1 MQKMRKLA
9 TVIAAFLLSS
19 ASLHAQDDTNMFN
32 HMAFG
37 ITAGTP
43 GVGLELAMPIGE
55 YVQVRAGATYMP
67 KLTFGSELEYN
78 YVVGDGKKMKVKS
91 TTDFFNGKILFDL
104 YPAPSFPL
112 HLTVGAYIG
121 GEKPFSIKNDGYEE
135 KLKDIWYYNIGR
147 GNNPYS
153 SDVQEGKRHLEGPL
167 LGDYVLLP
175 DKNGVID
182 AYIKTSLFKPYVGLG
197 WGKAVSDKGFD
208 WMIEGGVMF
217 WGKPKVYCTTDVKG
231 ENGMPERVEYE
242 LPALGEKGKSGGL
255 IKVMSGIAVYPV
267 INFRIGFN
275 MF

>member
-67 KLTFGSELEYN
+67 KLTFGSELDYN
-78 YVVGDGKKMKVKS
+78 YDGVDPLHGNKMKVKS

-135 KLKDIWYYNIGR
+135 KLKDVYYYNSSGGR
-147 GNNPYS
+147 NNDPYNPA
-153 SDVQEGKRHLEGPL
+153 VQSGEKHLEGPL

-175 DKNGVID
+175 DNNGVID

-208 WMIEGGVMF
+208 WMLEGGVMF
-217 WGKPKVYCTTDVKG
+217 WNKPKVYCTTYT
-231 ENGMPERVEYE
+231 NGDMVEYE
-242 LPALGEKGKSGGL
+242 LPALGEKAKSGGL